1 MSSKPTRDPQDRD
14 VYFRTCGG
22 RDLTPNT
29 YYVVHSED
37 GSDHFYRF
45 VEIQDGAGGLHAILQ
60 DQYGCLTYDTG
71 VFDQN
76 VLELLTDEQD
86 IALAMLAI
94 HG

>member
-22 RDLTPNT
+22 RDLTPDT
-29 YYVVHSED
+29 YFVVHSKD
-37 GSDHFYRF
+37 GADYFYRF
-45 VEIQDGAGGLHAILQ
+45 VEMQDGAGGLVAVLE
-60 DQYGCLTYDTG
+60 DEYGCLTYNPD
-71 VFDQN
+71 VFDQGH
-76 VLELLTDEQD
+76 LEELTDDQD